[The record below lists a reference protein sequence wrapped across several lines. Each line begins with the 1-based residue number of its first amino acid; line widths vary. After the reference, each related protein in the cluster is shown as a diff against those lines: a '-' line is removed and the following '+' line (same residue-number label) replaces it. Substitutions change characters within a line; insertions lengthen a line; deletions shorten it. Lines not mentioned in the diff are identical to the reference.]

1 MSDQLTSQK
10 ITAQMK
16 QSQYE
21 ATVLE
26 FVQSTN
32 GCFIVATEDSTFV
45 GVLRTVL
52 NKDLALNA
60 ANFLYIVQDND
71 KIIKAIKEADTAGRL
86 PLLFIER
93 RFKEQ
98 DAAPI
103 IEQIKNAFPKT
114 LIVVLTTDVQK
125 HRIMYLHE
133 LGADNFIAKPVSANT
148 VVQKMAFTI
157 KPQSKLG
164 QLIDAAKACLADGNP
179 QKAKQIALEVL
190 EMKPGSA
197 AGLMVRGDAEL
208 AMGDAKSAKES
219 YQEACNNADMY
230 LEPLHKLAQL
240 AEKTGHLEEALEH
253 LEQLDRLSPLN
264 SERKITMGEINLN
277 LGNEEKA
284 NALFDAAITQAS
296 KDAMDRISS
305 MAERVANIYMAID
318 PIKSEMFLRKALNI
332 KTKYL
337 SLEDLRL
344 FNQLGVNLR
353 KQGKPLEA
361 IDEYKKA
368 LKIDPK
374 NTILLYNMGMAYH
387 ESNMLPEAGKCM
399 ERAFE
404 VNAQI
409 LYSSA
414 NVAYNMGI
422 VFVKV
427 GAKERAKQ
435 CFEAA
440 LAQTPDMKQASLALS
455 KL

>member
-1 MSDQLTSQK
+1 MSEILTSQK
-10 ITAQMK
+10 ITTQIK
-16 QSQYE
+16 QTQYE

-26 FVQSTN
+26 FVQN
-32 GCFIVATEDSTFV
+32 AKGCFIAVTEDTTFIAS
-45 GVLRTVL
+45 LRAVL

-60 ANFLYIVQDND
+60 SNLLYMVLEND
-71 KIIKAIKEADTAGRL
+71 KIIKTVKEADTAGRI

-103 IEQIKNAFPKT
+103 IQQIKTAFPKA

-148 VVQKMAFTI
+148 IIQKMAFTI

-164 QLIDAAKACLADGNP
+164 QLIDSAKAYLAEGNP
-179 QKAKQIALEVL
+179 EKAKQTALEIL

-197 AGLMVRGDAEL
+197 AGLMVLGDAEL
-208 AMGDAKSAKES
+208 ALGDPQAAKES
-219 YQEACNNADMY
+219 YQEACSNAEMY
-230 LEPLHKLAQL
+230 LEPLRKLAQL
-240 AEKTGHLEEALEH
+240 AEKTGHMEEALEH
-253 LEQLDRLSPLN
+253 LEQLDKLSPLN
-264 SERKITMGEINLN
+264 SERKISMGEINLN

-284 NALFDAAITQAS
+284 NALFEAAITQAS
-296 KDAMDRISS
+296 KEATDHLSS
-305 MAERVANIYMAID
+305 MAERIANIYMAVD
-318 PIKSEMFLRKALNI
+318 PSKSEMFLRKALNI
-332 KTKYL
+332 KSKYL
-337 SLEDLRL
+337 SHEDLRL

-361 IDEYKKA
+361 IEEYKKA
-368 LKIDPK
+368 LKIDPR
-374 NTILLYNMGMAYH
+374 NATLFYNMGMAYH
-387 ESNMLPEAGKCM
+387 EANLLPETGKCM
-399 ERAFE
+399 EKAFE
-404 VNAQI
+404 TNSQI
-409 LYSSA
+409 LYSSP

-422 VFVKV
+422 VLTKIS
-427 GAKERAKQ
+427 AKEKARQ

-440 LAQTPDMKQASLALS
+440 LAQAPEMKQASQALS